1 MDSVNILEVK
11 NIKKSFSGVCV
22 LKDINISFRQ
32 GECHA
37 LCGENGAGK
46 STLMKIIAGAYTRD
60 EGSILLNGVPVNVHS
75 TLEAQQIG
83 ISIIYQELSLI
94 PMLSA
99 GENVFLGRLP
109 KKKNR
114 LVNWKE
120 VHKRASQYFK
130 QLNLDIDS
138 RVKARTLS
146 VAQQQL
152 VEISRALSVNSKVV
166 IMDEPTS
173 SLSQK
178 ETDILFDIIRDFK
191 KKGITVIYISH
202 KLDEIFEICDRVTVL
217 KDGVMTGTKNVTET
231 TKEEVISLMVG
242 RELSQ
247 YYPKRDYIS
256 NDEVVF
262 EAQNLCAGR
271 LVNDVSFQVHR
282 GEILGFAGLVGAG
295 RTETVRAIFGADKLT
310 SGKMYVCGK
319 EVKNGSTKKAIK
331 NGIALATEDRRSEG
345 LIMTLSV
352 RENTTMA
359 NYKSFS
365 NGLAVINHRKEKE
378 ITLDYVEKM
387 NTKTTGTEQRV
398 INLSGGNQ
406 QKVVISK
413 WLNTGAKLFIFD
425 EPTRGVD
432 VGAKAEIYQHIVDL
446 ADEGHGIIIISS
458 ELPEVLGISDRI
470 AVMHDGKITGFL
482 GREEAS
488 EDKVMRLALLGG
500 EAG

>member
-1 MDSVNILEVK
+1 M
-11 NIKKSFSGVCV
+11 
-22 LKDINISFRQ
+22 
-32 GECHA
+32 
-37 LCGENGAGK
+37 
-46 STLMKIIAGAYTRD
+46 
-60 EGSILLNGVPVNVHS
+60 
-75 TLEAQQIG
+75 
-83 ISIIYQELSLI
+83 
-94 PMLSA
+94 
-99 GENVFLGRLP
+99 
-109 KKKNR
+109 
-114 LVNWKE
+114 
-120 VHKRASQYFK
+120 
-130 QLNLDIDS
+130 DIDS